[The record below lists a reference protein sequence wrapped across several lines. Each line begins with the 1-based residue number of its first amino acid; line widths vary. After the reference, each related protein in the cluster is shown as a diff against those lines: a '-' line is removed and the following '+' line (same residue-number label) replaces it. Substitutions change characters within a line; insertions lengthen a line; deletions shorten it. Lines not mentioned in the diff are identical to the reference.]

1 MKHVMAFSFVL
12 SLALSMGCGSSPSSS
27 DTTPPDPSTLSA
39 TVDFSLVQLSWDQCT
54 SDDFAEY
61 RLYRSTTAG
70 ISASPGTPIASF
82 TNVTDLTYNDS
93 AVEQDGTYYYAI
105 STVDDDDLIAW
116 SNEITV
122 ETPVEAV
129 AGYWEGTT
137 DQGKPISFY
146 VTTDM
151 TLGELSVLLD
161 ITGAPDLTWTF
172 PNYTPYA
179 LDGTWSGSGDDG
191 THSIEISGTFTSSNL
206 FVGSF
211 IASSETYYGGYYIE
225 SDFNVYPQ

>member
-1 MKHVMAFSFVL
+1 MKHLMAFSFVL
-12 SLALSMGCGSSPSSS
+12 LLTMSMGCGSSPSSS
-27 DTTPPDPSTLSA
+27 DTTPPDPSTLSS
-39 TVDFSLVQLSWDQCT
+39 TVDFSLVQLAWDQCT

-70 ISASPGTPIASF
+70 ISSSPGTPIASF

-93 AVEQDGTYYYAI
+93 AVEQDETYYYAV
-105 STVDDDDLIAW
+105 STIDDNDLVSW

-137 DQGKPISFY
+137 DQGKTIFFY

-151 TLGELSVLLD
+151 TLGELSVTLD
-161 ITGAPDLTWTF
+161 ITGSPDITWTF
-172 PNYTPYA
+172 PDYTPPA
-179 LDGTWSGSGDDG
+179 IVTGKQIGRA
-191 THSIEISGTFTSSNL
+191 H
-206 FVGSF
+206 V
-211 IASSETYYGGYYIE
+211 
-225 SDFNVYPQ
+225 